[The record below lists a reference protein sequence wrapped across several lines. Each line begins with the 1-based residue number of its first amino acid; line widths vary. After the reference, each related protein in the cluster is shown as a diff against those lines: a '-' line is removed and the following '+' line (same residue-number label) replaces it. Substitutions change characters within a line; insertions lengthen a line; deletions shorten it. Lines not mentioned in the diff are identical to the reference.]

1 MRTNKKW
8 IRIHVDGI
16 DISGYVRDAGTL
28 NDQTEAVND
37 ACITDAVK
45 NAILGQ
51 TTISCGPL
59 NAVLDNDGAAYPA
72 GLFSSF
78 GTAGTLHYTTVILGT
93 PNGPNLNDPFFSWY
107 LAETAFQ
114 QTAGSTGFVSV
125 SLALDKGSSGLTGYD
140 NPWGFVLHPKANE
153 TAVNSANTPLVCDWG
168 SVPVALGGLFVY
180 HLFSATAAGAGT
192 VVLKMQDSLDGSTSW
207 ADVTGATSGALTT
220 NITTTPVGGMVP
232 IGTTLQVKRY
242 TRWQL
247 VFGGGTPPTGANFFA
262 GFIRNQ

>member
-1 MRTNKKW
+1 MY
-8 IRIHVDGI
+8 VDGI
-16 DISGYVRDAGTL
+16 DISGYIRDAGQL
-28 NDQTEAVND
+28 AEVDEAIDDSAV
-37 ACITDAVK
+37 TDAVK
-45 NAILGQ
+45 NVLLGQ
-51 TTISCGPL
+51 GTIACGPL
-59 NAVLDNDGAAYPA
+59 NAILDNDGGAYPA

-78 GTAGTLHYTTVILGT
+78 GVAGTPHYTSVVLGT
-93 PNGPNLNDPFFSWY
+93 PNGPNLSDPFFSWY

-114 QTAGSTGFVSV
+114 RVEGSNGFVSV
-125 SLALDKGSSGLTGYD
+125 TLQLDKGGPGLTGYD
-140 NPWGFVLHPKANE
+140 NPWGVVLHPKGNE
-153 TAVNSANTPLVCDWG
+153 AAVNSANTPLVCDWG
-168 SVPVALGGLFVY
+168 SVPMASGGMFVY

-220 NITTTPVGGMVP
+220 NVTTVPVGGIVP
-232 IGTTLQVKRY
+232 IGTTLAVKRF